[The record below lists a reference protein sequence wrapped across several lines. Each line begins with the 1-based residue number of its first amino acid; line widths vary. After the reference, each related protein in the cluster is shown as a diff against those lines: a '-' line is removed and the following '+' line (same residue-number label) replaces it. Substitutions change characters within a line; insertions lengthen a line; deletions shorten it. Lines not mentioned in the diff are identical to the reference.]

1 MTPFALLFICVSL
14 TLAKD
19 GGHHGGHKV
28 GPDFGGHILDHG
40 GHHGGHG
47 GGHHGGHIGGH
58 DGFHHGGH
66 HGGGHTAVH
75 VEGGH
80 HGHHGHHHYDDHYE
94 PPHYS
99 YGYNV
104 YGGTPYE
111 ARFDKLE
118 LENNDD
124 NPNLR
129 FDKSETRSEGLTTGG
144 YSVDLPDGRTQVP
157 FRKSMS
163 APTGALS
170 LANKGLT
177 KITTHVA
184 PHLRLLVLLLPF
196 FQSRLPICHL
206 LFEPLAY
213 FHLEYGSLPGG
224 DLHRGGPSWLPG

>member
-1 MTPFALLFICVSL
+1 MSPFALLFICVSL

-80 HGHHGHHHYDDHYE
+80 HGHHGHHEHHHYDDHYE

-118 LENNDD
+118 LENDDD
-124 NPNLR
+124 NPNHR
-129 FDKSETRSEGLTTGG
+129 FDKSETRTEGLTTGG

-157 FRKSMS
+157 FCKSMS
-163 APTGALS
+163 APTGALYV
-170 LANKGLT
+170 LREVVIRQICNGTEYTAPVGANKGNNTCRSASTSFKLAFAIFPI
-177 KITTHVA
+177 KNA
-184 PHLRLLVLLLPF
+184 NLLSSF
-196 FQSRLPICHL
+196 
-206 LFEPLAY
+206 
-213 FHLEYGSLPGG
+213 
-224 DLHRGGPSWLPG
+224 

>member
-111 ARFDKLE
+111 ARFDK
-118 LENNDD
+118 
-124 NPNLR
+124 
-129 FDKSETRSEGLTTGG
+129 SETRSEGLTTGG
-144 YSVDLPDGRTQVP
+144 YSVDLPDGRTQVVTYTVAGP
-157 FRKSMS
+157 AGYQAKVEYF
-163 APTGALS
+163 PTAS
-170 LANKGLT
+170 YHA
-177 KITTHVA
+177 H
-184 PHLRLLVLLLPF
+184 PH
-196 FQSRLPICHL
+196 
-206 LFEPLAY
+206 
-213 FHLEYGSLPGG
+213 
-224 DLHRGGPSWLPG
+224 